1 MSINPFAAGF
11 LDKQPTSNLAG
22 PRPNRKRAAMEDTFV
37 FTRED
42 LLKAHINLSADTQV
56 AHQAVT
62 TYVRLPA
69 NPVRMDDVLI
79 HQPWRIKFEHPDA
92 NGELPALE
100 LCGDVFV
107 GRVADGIHPDLDLT
121 PYAGVELGVSR
132 QHALLRPTTSRLL
145 VLDLGSVNGT
155 YLNETALD
163 KTNPVAE
170 VSDGDILSFGKL
182 HLKVRIIE
190 RP

>member
-1 MSINPFAAGF
+1 MSINSFAAGL
-11 LDKQPTSNLAG
+11 LDKTPTVTLAK
-22 PRPNRKRAAMEDTFV
+22 PRPKRKWATMEDTFV

-42 LLKAHINLSADTQV
+42 MQKALGNLAADTQV
-56 AHQAVT
+56 AQQAIT
-62 TYVRLPA
+62 AYVRLPA
-69 NPVRMDDVLI
+69 NPVHIDDALVN
-79 HQPWRIKFEHPDA
+79 QPWRIKLENVHA
-92 NGELPALE
+92 NGDLPALE
-100 LCGDVFV
+100 LCGDVFI
-107 GRVADGIHPDLDLT
+107 GRMAGGINPDLDLT
-121 PYAGVELGVSR
+121 PYEGAELGVSR

-163 KTNPVAE
+163 KTNPAAE
-170 VSDGDILSFGKL
+170 VSDGDVLSFGKL

>member
-1 MSINPFAAGF
+1 
-11 LDKQPTSNLAG
+11 
-22 PRPNRKRAAMEDTFV
+22 MEDTFV

-42 LLKAHINLSADTQV
+42 MQKALVKLSKDTQ
-56 AHQAVT
+56 AAQQAIT

-69 NPVRMDDVLI
+69 NPVHRDDALI
-79 HQPWRIKFEHPDA
+79 HNPWRIKFESPGT

-100 LCGDVFV
+100 LCGDTFI
-107 GRVADGIHPDLDLT
+107 GRVAGGIRPDLDLT

-163 KTNPVAE
+163 EANPVVE
-170 VSDGDILSFGKL
+170 VSDGDILSLGKL

-190 RP
+190 QP